1 MHKMSDKVESYKKY
15 NHDLVHKVTIQSLAL
30 MSQSRQSRA
39 LELPWKSQT
48 TVNRILRGMNGW
60 LEKSRTGQA
69 WARNSSSAR
78 AQTGCMV
85 TVGWRAE
92 EHKMMCYWGRNAPH
106 NDTNVW
112 SGLSGLRRVPEIS
125 SGDWRWR
132 LTASGELAA
141 VREEGSICTHAAK
154 QRKLQT
160 KYGSNKVL
168 EIPPSDGQRSR
179 QNLYERWWQNH

>member
-1 MHKMSDKVESYKKY
+1 MHKMSDKVESYNKY

-39 LELPWKSQT
+39 LELRWKSQT

-112 SGLSGLRRVPEIS
+112 SGLSGLPEIS

-132 LTASGELAA
+132 MTASGELAA

-154 QRKLQT
+154 QRKWQT

-179 QNLYERWWQNH
+179 QNLYELWWQNH